1 MLSLLI
7 ANVLNYKLT
16 ISKYFKF
23 SYMLFSVSLL
33 SPLLLLMS
41 RGAFIST
48 VAFAIISLYYFRHYI
63 LGHIKKAVYMII
75 FSFFVLILSIYNVNG
90 VDYSFN
96 VNFGGNVVSDGDL
109 SLSSNLER
117 IVKKDEQRKAFLS
130 LYFENGRLVSHDNT
144 TNWRLDIWQDV
155 VEDMNKKNLIMKG
168 YGYNEILPVM
178 TDPSAPGRLGRDGLN
193 EHVHNYFVNIFARG

>member
-1 MLSLLI
+1 
-7 ANVLNYKLT
+7 
-16 ISKYFKF
+16 
-23 SYMLFSVSLL
+23 
-33 SPLLLLMS
+33 MS

-117 IVKKDEQRKAFLS
+117 IVKKLGYNQNLRNTNNINNELNLLLKKT
-130 LYFENGRLVSHDNT
+130 ENSP
-144 TNWRLDIWQDV
+144 
-155 VEDMNKKNLIMKG
+155 EKNLIDTLVIRSMSKAKYSTKNIG
-168 YGYNEILPVM
+168 HFGLSFEKYTHFTSPIR
-178 TDPSAPGRLGRDGLN
+178 RLSLI
-193 EHVHNYFVNIFARG
+193 HI